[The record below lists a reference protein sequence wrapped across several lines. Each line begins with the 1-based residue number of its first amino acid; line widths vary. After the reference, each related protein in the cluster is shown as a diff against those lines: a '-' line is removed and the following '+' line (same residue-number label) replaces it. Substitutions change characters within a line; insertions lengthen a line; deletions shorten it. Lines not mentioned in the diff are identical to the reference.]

1 LASQF
6 VSKWLPFCRIMKFA
20 SFRPSRCSRPNYER
34 NLRCQG
40 HACAKKFRKN
50 ETSKHSINKKHQIK
64 FFYFLKYK
72 QSFYE
77 GVPTRS
83 THFDS
88 SWRHFIILVNLFFL
102 RRALK
107 QNRSAVNPMLYC
119 VINRS
124 IDRTNSSL
132 KCFNEEASDIVNM
145 FFCEASQSIT
155 SQLKTSVSIIIL
167 QK

>member
-88 SWRHFIILVNLFFL
+88 SWRHFIILVNLFFKEEPWSRIDLPSIRCCTVWLIDLLIERTQVWNASMKKL
-102 RRALK
+102 RILLTCFFAKHLK
-107 QNRSAVNPMLYC
+107 VN
-119 VINRS
+119 
-124 IDRTNSSL
+124 
-132 KCFNEEASDIVNM
+132 
-145 FFCEASQSIT
+145 
-155 SQLKTSVSIIIL
+155 
-167 QK
+167 